1 VSRSSVFAL
10 KTNFKN
16 LEISTGTCHCQ
27 FSMHNLL
34 YCTAYVWM
42 LLSLA
47 YIRWVFSYPV
57 RSCTPTLLHDNIW
70 INY

>member
-34 YCTAYVWM
+34 YCTAYV
-42 LLSLA
+42 
-47 YIRWVFSYPV
+47 
-57 RSCTPTLLHDNIW
+57 
-70 INY
+70 

>member
-34 YCTAYVWM
+34 YCTAYT
-42 LLSLA
+42 SECCLA
-47 YIRWVFSYPV
+47 WHI
-57 RSCTPTLLHDNIW
+57 
-70 INY
+70 